1 MLRVD
6 VTIEAYAA
14 LMAELAAAGDRRAA
28 VLARHGLDEDG
39 WELIDA
45 HWQDALSAALDEE
58 GDGVA
63 DLVSRHAAA
72 YQAAQQALTAPISL
86 EQLAQV
92 TRRLQASGDLRASLA
107 KVGVTLAEY
116 LRGTEHWSR
125 RIATDPEIERRF
137 HEALRG

>member
-1 MLRVD
+1 MPRVD
-6 VTIEAYAA
+6 VTIEEYAA

-39 WELIDA
+39 WAAIDA

-72 YQAAQQALTAPISL
+72 YQAAQQALSKPVSL

-92 TRRLQASGDLRASLA
+92 TRLLQASGDLRASLA

-125 RIATDPEIERRF
+125 RIATDPAIERLF
-137 HEALRG
+137 HEALRR